1 MNNHNIWVKIIA
13 AILIIAMGATSVF
26 TLLYYLFTR

>member
-13 AILIIAMGATSVF
+13 AIVLISLVSTSMF
-26 TLLYYLFTR
+26 ALLYYLFV